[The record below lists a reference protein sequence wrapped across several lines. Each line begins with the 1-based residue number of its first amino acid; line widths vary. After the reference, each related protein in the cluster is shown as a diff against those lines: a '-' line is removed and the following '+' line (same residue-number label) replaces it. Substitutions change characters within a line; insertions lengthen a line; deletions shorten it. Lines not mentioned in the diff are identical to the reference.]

1 MESQPNVGLSQQSP
15 GCPKCGKQMVVRC
28 AGRGANKGDAFWG
41 CPSFPKC
48 KGTIFNTVGT
58 PADTHESRPASEA
71 SNQAREHEPSGQSN
85 KIGAF
90 FSKVAKGIEKVRRW
104 DLESDEPDAS
114 GRWDPAHRRKV
125 LNYVYSRDGERCG
138 LCAGEMKAKGAHI
151 EHIVPK
157 IFAVFDVHKGGI
169 AVQGTRYRSLLH
181 KLDNLQ
187 AAHTYCNKRKGNTQ
201 EIRKWR
207 HPSMPALCVATAGDG
222 SQFSLP
228 WHPSQHR

>member
-1 MESQPNVGLSQQSP
+1 
-15 GCPKCGKQMVVRC
+15 MVVRH
-28 AGRGANKGDAFWG
+28 AARGANKGGVFWG
-41 CPSFPKC
+41 CPGFPKC
-48 KGTIFNTVGT
+48 RSTIFKTADASN
-58 PADTHESRPASEA
+58 DTHQNQSVSEA
-71 SNQAREHEPSGQSN
+71 PDRVIEHEPSGRSN
-85 KIGAF
+85 KIGTF
-90 FSKVAKGIEKVRRW
+90 FSKVAKGMDKVRRW
-104 DLESDEPDAS
+104 DLESDEPNAA

-125 LNYVYSRDGERCG
+125 LNYVYSRDDRRCG

-187 AAHTYCNKRKGNTQ
+187 AAHTYCNKRKGNTK

-207 HPSMPALCVATAGDG
+207 HPSMPALCVATAVDG
-222 SQFSLP
+222 SPFSLP
-228 WHPSQHR
+228 WNPSKLQ